1 MRRTI
6 DILLAGMLLLT
17 VGACVDTKKLTGA
30 EILPREQSGKVLQD
44 QSAGRDVNN
53 MTVNIVGDEV
63 LFSGACILG
72 LMAFGWWYAAR
83 GRKVQ
88 GDAVKD
94 IVRSV
99 DMFKSRIRRELSE
112 CPAPHD
118 QSAVVVQN
126 ARDRAIDDVL
136 SAFKSSADYQ
146 QGSRTKSI
154 VRKLRG
160 KPKKMK
166 DEKETR

>member
-83 GRKVQ
+83 GRKVNSA
-88 GDAVKD
+88 AVKD
-94 IVRSV
+94 IVQGV
-99 DMFKSRIRRELSE
+99 EMFKSNLNREIES
-112 CPAPHD
+112 
-118 QSAVVVQN
+118 
-126 ARDRAIDDVL
+126 DDSPKTNFAL
-136 SAFKSSADYQ
+136 KSSEIAAHFLGQLKIASNYH
-146 QGSRTKSI
+146 QGAKTKAI
-154 VRKLRG
+154 VRKIRG
-160 KPKKMK
+160 KSKKIK